1 MDDYPEGGAEE
12 ATVQFRN
19 VSLGMLVVE
28 MLLEGIL

>member
-1 MDDYPEGGAEE
+1 MDDHLEGSAQE

-19 VSLGMLVVE
+19 VSLDMLVVE